1 MSNSNGIF
9 FKSIQRAAAAAGRL
23 TVGCGEVKERK
34 IEILRVSGPSL
45 SLALRDF
52 QGS

>member
-9 FKSIQRAAAAAGRL
+9 FKSIQRAAAAGRL